1 MTCGLKDGEVHLYS
15 PLKAIR
21 RRCLDCCGS
30 SKEVSLCSIRTC
42 SLHPYRFGKRPG
54 TLRRQMTPGR
64 LEALKKANEARKKRQ
79 DSLSTSQGYEEKLE
93 NPQNEG

>member
-1 MTCGLKDGEVHLYS
+1 
-15 PLKAIR
+15 
-21 RRCLDCCGS
+21 
-30 SKEVSLCSIRTC
+30 
-42 SLHPYRFGKRPG
+42 
-54 TLRRQMTPGR
+54 MTPGR